1 MYYFCAVR
9 IPGSF
14 VRLQVCGNDSGRKLF
29 NLKDTTGRK
38 LLGERAALGTE
49 WEPGGCLC
57 VGGTGAQSCPQ
68 MGGTEAQN
76 ARFKAQPVRRK
87 EFYDVVVGSAQEA
100 ALMILVSLSWVLFH
114 FCLINGKA

>member
-1 MYYFCAVR
+1 M
-9 IPGSF
+9 F
-14 VRLQVCGNDSGRKLF
+14 V
-29 NLKDTTGRK
+29 
-38 LLGERAALGTE
+38 
-49 WEPGGCLC
+49 
-57 VGGTGAQSCPQ
+57 GAQSCPQ